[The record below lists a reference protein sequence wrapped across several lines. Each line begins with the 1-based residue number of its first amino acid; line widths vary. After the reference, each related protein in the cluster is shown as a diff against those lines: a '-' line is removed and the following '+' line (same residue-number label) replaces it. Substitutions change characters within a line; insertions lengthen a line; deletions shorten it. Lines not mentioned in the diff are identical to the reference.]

1 MQRTKEDDIV
11 FTMTDTRA
19 LRWSAWTLFA
29 MGVGHMV
36 SHIVGLGDLVNPK
49 DEATRAA
56 VVAMKNQIVSDPMG
70 DRSMLEFY
78 LGFSIFLAAA
88 TIIIAAL
95 VLMAIRLMKDDAA
108 QLRRF
113 ARIYLAGTFVMT
125 VISIK
130 YFILAPTV
138 FLLVA
143 FGLAAFATA
152 RLRKTA

>member
-1 MQRTKEDDIV
+1 M
-11 FTMTDTRA
+11 
-19 LRWSAWTLFA
+19 FA
-29 MGVGHMV
+29 MGVGHMM

-49 DEATRAA
+49 DEPTRAA
-56 VVAMKNQIVSDPMG
+56 VVAMKNRILSDPMG
-70 DRSMLEFY
+70 ERSMLEFH
-78 LGFSIFLAAA
+78 LGFSIFLSAA

-95 VLMAIRLMKDDAA
+95 VLMGIRLMKEDTG

-152 RLRKTA
+152 QLRKPA